1 MSAPENVSA
10 LIPVVAREHRSLA
23 GELLQP
29 LGLHPGQE
37 LALMLL
43 AESSPRSLA
52 ELAATLRVTA
62 PTMTVMI
69 QRMEKK
75 GLVTKERCAEN
86 RRRTDVRLTVEGER
100 THERVL
106 AIWDTL
112 DARTVSH
119 LSPDEQV
126 ELQRLLRLALQGVR
140 EAAGD

>member
-1 MSAPENVSA
+1 MPVQRNVSA

-29 LGLHPGQE
+29 LGLYPGQE

-52 ELAATLRVTA
+52 ELAEILRVTA

-75 GLVTKERCAEN
+75 GLVTKERSTEN
-86 RRRTDVRLTVEGER
+86 RRQVEVRLTVEGER
-100 THERVL
+100 THDRVL
-106 AIWDTL
+106 ALWDIL

-119 LSPDEQV
+119 LTAAEEV
-126 ELQRLLRLALQGVR
+126 ELQRLLRLALAGVR
-140 EAAGD
+140 EAAAD